1 MTATLTADA
10 GYEMAGFEAAFA
22 ADSFSPTFLDSD
34 PCDMVEADWA
44 IAGAVAAILGL
55 SLAVVI
61 YICSVCQARSF
72 TSCYWAVINYW
83 GWGC

>member
-1 MTATLTADA
+1 MIATLTADA
-10 GYEMAGFEAAFA
+10 GHELAGLEAAFA
-22 ADSFSPTFLDSD
+22 AESFSPRLLDSGPGD
-34 PCDMVEADWA
+34 LIEADWA

-55 SLAVVI
+55 GTAVVI